1 MPMYSYRCANC
12 YTIWDVFHK
21 FSESHDEPC
30 QNCEGSFLNTM
41 APFRF
46 PQRLVPHKGGT
57 HDSRPIDLEA
67 TRQNEKNKEADL
79 AAYKRLRQEGL
90 QPPSTVG
97 AAKLESEAGTKWE
110 VKAGKAVSKKGQ
122 KQLQEFLG

>member
-21 FSESHDEPC
+21 FSETHDEPC
-30 QNCEGSFLNTM
+30 ENCEGELAKYYGSIQIAAAACPT
-41 APFRF
+41 R
-46 PQRLVPHKGGT
+46 GGM
-57 HDSRPIDLEA
+57 HDSKLIDWET
-67 TRQNEKNKEADL
+67 TRQNEKNKDADL
-79 AAYKRLRQEGL
+79 AAYKRLRKEGL
-90 QPPSTVG
+90 EPPSTVG

-110 VKAGKAVSKKGQ
+110 VKAGKTVSRQGQ

>member
-21 FSESHDEPC
+21 FGESHDEPC
-30 QNCEGSFLNTM
+30 ENCEGPLSKYYGRIQVSP
-41 APFRF
+41 AAF
-46 PQRLVPHKGGT
+46 PTRGGT

-97 AAKLESEAGTKWE
+97 AAKLESQAGTKWE

>member
-21 FSESHDEPC
+21 FSETHDEPC
-30 QNCEGSFLNTM
+30 ENCEGELAKYYGSIQVAAAACPTRGAM
-41 APFRF
+41 
-46 PQRLVPHKGGT
+46 
-57 HDSRPIDLEA
+57 HDSKLIDLEA

-90 QPPSTVG
+90 QPPSTFG

-122 KQLQEFLG
+122 NQLHEFLG